1 MANIENMKLPEDDPL
16 RYHVFADGNEV
27 AEFAELK
34 DAKNW
39 AVSLT
44 VNYSKAEVYDL
55 VRESIVYTIYDDGEE
70 YEEY

>member
-27 AEFAELK
+27 AEFAEEK
-34 DAKNW
+34 DAKHW

-44 VNYSKAEVYDL
+44 SNYHEVEVYDL
-55 VRESIVYTIYDDGEE
+55 VKEAVIYTVYDDGEE
-70 YEEY
+70 YED

>member
-1 MANIENMKLPEDDPL
+1 MADEDL
-16 RYHVFADGNEV
+16 RYRVFADGNEV

-34 DAKNW
+34 DAKSW

-44 VNYSKAEVYDL
+44 VNYCKTEVYDL
-55 VRESIVYTIYDDGEE
+55 VREAIIFTVYDDGEE

>member
-1 MANIENMKLPEDDPL
+1 MADEDL
-16 RYHVFADGNEV
+16 RYRVFADGNEV

-44 VNYSKAEVYDL
+44 ANYHKAEVYDL
-55 VRESIVYTIYDDGEE
+55 VRESTVYTIYDDGEE
-70 YEEY
+70 YEE

>member
-1 MANIENMKLPEDDPL
+1 MENEDL
-16 RYHVFADGNEV
+16 RYRVFADDNEV

-34 DAKNW
+34 DAKHW

-44 VNYSKAEVYDL
+44 VNYHKAEVYDL